1 MHVLTHIAQQAEQGE
16 QTGWFDPLTLGMLA
30 LLAVMIFFMF
40 RSSRKR
46 KQQQQD
52 LQTKMVPGVRVMTTS
67 GIFGTLLWIDEEKTQ
82 AGIEIA
88 PGVEI
93 VVHRQILSQVVEEEE
108 PSVDSESDYNDDSS
122 RED

>member
-1 MHVLTHIAQQAEQGE
+1 MHVFTETAQSGQGPDFLTI
-16 QTGWFDPLTLGMLA
+16 GMLL

-46 KQQQQD
+46 KQQAAE
-52 LQTKMVPGVRVMTTS
+52 LQSKMTPGVRIMTSS
-67 GIFGTLLWIDEEKTQ
+67 GIFGTLLWIDDEKTQ

-93 VVHRQILSQVVEEEE
+93 VVHRQIVSQVVEE
-108 PSVDSESDYNDDSS
+108 PTQTDASDDVS

>member
-1 MHVLTHIAQQAEQGE
+1 MHVLTHIAQQQQEQGE
-16 QTGWFDPLTLGMLA
+16 TAGWFDPLTLGMLA

-46 KQQQQD
+46 KQQQQE

-67 GIFGTLLWIDEEKTQ
+67 GIFGTLLWVDDEKTQ

-93 VVHRQILSQVVEEEE
+93 VVHRQILSQVVEDE
-108 PSVDSESDYNDDSS
+108 SSTQSETDFNDDSS
-122 RED
+122 REE

>member
-1 MHVLTHIAQQAEQGE
+1 MHVLTETAQQPQQG
-16 QTGWFDPLTLGMLA
+16 FDFLTVGMLL

-46 KQQQQD
+46 KQQAEE
-52 LQTKMVPGVRVMTTS
+52 LQEKMMPGVRIMTSS

-93 VVHRQILSQVVEEEE
+93 TVHRQIVSQVVEE
-108 PSVDSESDYNDDSS
+108 PVAGDSDDIA

>member
-1 MHVLTHIAQQAEQGE
+1 MHVLTYFAQQ
-16 QTGWFDPLTLGMLA
+16 QTESEGGFQLDPLTLGMLA

-46 KQQQQD
+46 KQQQAE
-52 LQTKMVPGVRVMTTS
+52 LQEKMVPGVRVMTTS
-67 GIFGTLLWIDEEKTQ
+67 GIFGTLLWVDEAKTQ

-88 PGVEI
+88 PGVEM
-93 VVHRQILSQVVEEEE
+93 VVHRQILSQVVEEDS
-108 PSVDSESDYNDDSS
+108 SVESESDSSDDSS